1 MDRLQWFIVGNLLG
15 IGVLIAGIY
24 IKESVSNQKPGSE
37 TVQSTPRALN
47 APINQPQVKAETVKA
62 VAALHDIVKGSVLK
76 STDVSLRDVE
86 KSRVPPDAVIR
97 VQDAIGGTT
106 TSTLLEGEVVTGAD
120 LGRSSK

>member
-15 IGVLIAGIY
+15 IGFLVAGIY
-24 IKESVSNQKPGSE
+24 IKESVSNQKPSPE
-37 TVQSTPRALN
+37 TIQSTPRALN
-47 APINQPQVKAETVKA
+47 APINQPQVKAETVQA
-62 VAALHDIVKGSVLK
+62 VAALHDIVKGTVLK